1 MSVNKV
7 ILIGNLGNDPE
18 IKYLPSGEPVA
29 NFSVATSEVWN
40 DKNTGEKREKTEWHR
55 ISAFRK
61 LAEIIG
67 QMCRKG
73 TKVYIEGRLQTRSWT
88 DPSGQTRYITEV
100 LAETVQILSNK
111 TMNEQPYDY
120 GQNNHYGQPQTPY
133 QPPQNNYQNGGGYQ
147 QGNNPPPYSPPNNTY
162 SAPSNNQDNNNPNSG
177 FPSDSDIPF

>member
-1 MSVNKV
+1 
-7 ILIGNLGNDPE
+7 
-18 IKYLPSGEPVA
+18 
-29 NFSVATSEVWN
+29 
-40 DKNTGEKREKTEWHR
+40 
-55 ISAFRK
+55 
-61 LAEIIG
+61 
-67 QMCRKG
+67 MCRKG

-162 SAPSNNQDNNNPNSG
+162 SAPSNNQDNNPNSG